1 MSVVSAQIDQGQFAP
16 GAATLAAAVVA
27 VSAVAHEGYSVDV
40 ALQAAEERADRSAV
54 RAIALGTLRWYLR
67 LAPVVSQLV
76 SRPGDQV
83 APHVR
88 ALLITAAHQIEYSRA
103 APEVSVHLAVDAAR
117 VLGLARAAGFVNA
130 VLRRFVRERAGL
142 FESAEGSLAVRHA
155 HPQWLVDRLQQDWPA
170 RASSVLAAANEHPPM
185 VLRIDTR
192 RVTREA
198 YRQQLDAMG
207 RASQPVTWLPDAI
220 VLERSVPVAT
230 LPGFEAGL
238 ASVQDAGAQWAAWL
252 LDLAPGQRVL
262 DACAAPGGKSA
273 HILQREPD
281 VSLLAID
288 NDAERL
294 SRVAATFS
302 RIGQRA
308 ELQRVDLLRADA
320 LASEAPFDRIL
331 LDAPC
336 SSTGVIRRH
345 PDIKLLR
352 RSEDIAN
359 FARVQRALLHRCF
372 ERLAPGGRLVYATCS
387 VLDEENETVVR
398 SFLGEESRAR
408 RLDWPTDTPIP
419 PDAQR
424 LPIGTQLLPG
434 DAAGTDGF
442 YYACL
447 GRESSA

>member
-387 VLDEENETVVR
+387 VLDEENEAVVR